1 MTRARVG
8 LLWASVLIIA
18 TPASAQGTITGWQLS
33 LDPLYVM
40 TRGNDVHAGDVFTES
55 QVPSGTFSTTSPGVT
70 VTNSRL
76 DYGVTYDPIVTDMR
90 NEFGL
95 LVSAGYRGARWGFGG
110 RGWRVDT
117 SGSVDGSGD
126 SPSEESLAGVRMW
139 DHSALPV
146 VNRFTASGY
155 APFTFYA
162 ENRLEHLRIDG
173 YAERRW
179 ITGNNLNVGIR
190 LGVAYAQVKNRRR
203 EGNAQPA
210 AYRDVFVGD
219 NGLTVVTGENSI
231 TLDAESEATA
241 DLVGPSIGIAG
252 DSTHG
257 AFRIEWLVSPA
268 VLLGT
273 AKTSGE
279 WIDIDNI
286 SEVETSQGPPPLQ
299 DTRKIHLEG
308 VIPVER
314 DLRIAIPTLDLQVKA
329 SVAVVKGVR
338 VGGGLF
344 TSSWFGMPVAPA
356 FSIPGTWTD
365 VEGTGWRDQTA
376 DLTFLAYSA
385 FVSFGF

>member
-1 MTRARVG
+1 M
-8 LLWASVLIIA
+8 IA
-18 TPASAQGTITGWQLS
+18 TSASAQGTNTGWQLS

-55 QVPSGTFSTTSPGVT
+55 QIPSTTVTNTGPGVT

-90 NEFGL
+90 SEFGV

-110 RGWRVDT
+110 RGWRVET
-117 SGSVDGSGD
+117 SAAVDGSGE
-126 SPSEESLAGVRMW
+126 SPSEESLTGVRMW

-146 VNRFTASGY
+146 VNRFTPSGY

-179 ITGNNLNVGIR
+179 IASGNVNVGIR
-190 LGVAYAQVKNRRR
+190 LGAAYAQFRNRRR
-203 EGNAQPA
+203 EGNAETA
-210 AYRDVFVGD
+210 AYQDIFGS
-219 NGLTVVTGENSI
+219 TVITGQNSI
-231 TLDAESEATA
+231 TLDADSESTA
-241 DLVGPSIGIAG
+241 DMFGPSVGIAG

-257 AFRIEWLVSPA
+257 AVRIEWLVSPG
-268 VLLGT
+268 VLFGT
-273 AKTSGE
+273 AETSGE
-279 WIDIDNI
+279 WVDIDNI
-286 SEVETSQGPPPLQ
+286 SEVETSPGLR
-299 DTRKIHLEG
+299 DNRTIRLEG

-314 DLRIAIPTLDLQVKA
+314 DVRVAVPALDLHVKA
-329 SVAVVKGVR
+329 SVAVAKGVR
-338 VGGGLF
+338 IGGGLF

-356 FSIPGTWTD
+356 FSIPGEWTD
-365 VEGTGWRDQTA
+365 VEGTGWRDQTR

>member
-8 LLWASVLIIA
+8 LLCASVLMIA
-18 TPASAQGTITGWQLS
+18 TSASAQGTNTGWKLS
-33 LDPLYVM
+33 LDALYVM

-55 QVPSGTFSTTSPGVT
+55 QIPSGTVTNTGPGVT

-90 NEFGL
+90 NEFGV

-110 RGWRVDT
+110 RGWRVET
-117 SGSVDGSGD
+117 NGSVDGSGE
-126 SPSEESLAGVRMW
+126 SPSEESLTGVRMW

-146 VNRFTASGY
+146 VNRFTPSGY

-179 ITGNNLNVGIR
+179 IATGNLNVGIR
-190 LGVAYAQVKNRRR
+190 LGAAYAQFRNRRR
-203 EGNAQPA
+203 EGNAETA
-210 AYRDVFVGD
+210 AYQDIFGS
-219 NGLTVVTGENSI
+219 TVITGQNSI
-231 TLDAESEATA
+231 TLDAESESTA
-241 DLVGPSIGIAG
+241 DMFGPSVGIAG

-257 AFRIEWLVSPA
+257 IVRIEWLVSPA
-268 VLLGT
+268 VLFGT
-273 AKTSGE
+273 AETSGE

-286 SEVETSQGPPPLQ
+286 SEVETSPGLR
-299 DTRKIHLEG
+299 DNRTIHLEG
-308 VIPVER
+308 VVPVER
-314 DLRIAIPTLDLQVKA
+314 DVRVAVPALDLHVKA
-329 SVAVVKGVR
+329 SVAVAKGVR

-356 FSIPGTWTD
+356 FSIPGAWTD
-365 VEGTGWRDQTA
+365 VEGTGWRDQA
-376 DLTFLAYSA
+376 RDLTFLAYSA